1 MKLALQLWR
10 AVLEM
15 FGVSLTQEV
24 KGCFKRPLPGLRGMV
39 HPKLAGMS
47 LCSCHLPFLRSLI
60 GGPLPLPSALLD
72 CLETDPMEHGIRSI
86 VINLNMGACR
96 PE

>member
-39 HPKLAGMS
+39 HPKLARMS
-47 LCSCHLPFLRSLI
+47 SCSWHLPFSRSLI
-60 GGPLPLPSALLD
+60 GGPLPLQIALLG
-72 CLETDPMEHGIRSI
+72 CLETDPMEQG
-86 VINLNMGACR
+86 G
-96 PE
+96 